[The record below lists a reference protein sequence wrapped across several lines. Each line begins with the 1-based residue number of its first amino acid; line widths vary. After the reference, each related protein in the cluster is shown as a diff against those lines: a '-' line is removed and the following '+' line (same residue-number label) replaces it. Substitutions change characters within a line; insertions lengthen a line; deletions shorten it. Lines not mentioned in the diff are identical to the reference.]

1 MPIKPL
7 EGKTD
12 RSLLF
17 KLSLLIVLIVTGIL
31 LNKILLKKNKEIPSI
46 LGKTQEIKLQT
57 QKKMVGV
64 GRDRPVQKSDFINDT
79 IKKAEDVGG
88 TILGEATDTVNKLTS
103 DAGSFVSNIIYENSI
118 GKIVEQV
125 DKLPKDQQ
133 EKIKEQICK

>member
-133 EKIKEQICK
+133 EKIREQICK